1 MTPVPLV
8 PAVAATP
15 ELTPQWMLDAAV
27 AGGARLV
34 DVAEADTIVWGGSAD
49 PAGLRE
55 LIEPHDA
62 AITWVQLP
70 WAGVEPYLDVLDD
83 RRIWTCAKGA
93 YADDV
98 AEMAL
103 ALLLAGK
110 RGLGAY
116 ARARTWRG
124 PGTIGSN
131 LHGAQVCIV
140 GGGGI
145 TEELIRLLQPF
156 GTEVV
161 VVRRN
166 VAPVPG
172 ATQVVGDDQLDEA
185 IAGVDAVVLALALTP
200 ETEGLIDARRL
211 ALMGPDCWL
220 VNVARG
226 GHVVTDDLVAALL
239 DGTIAGAALD
249 VTDPEP
255 LPDGHSLWTLPNSII
270 TPHVANTPE
279 MLVPRLAERIT
290 ENVRRRV
297 AGVPLL
303 GVVDVAAGY

>member
-1 MTPVPLV
+1 M
-8 PAVAATP
+8 ATP
-15 ELTPQWMLDAAV
+15 RVADTPDLTPAFMLDAAV
-27 AGGARLV
+27 AGGAELV
-34 DVAEADTIVWGGSAD
+34 APSQADTIIWGGHSD

-55 LIEPHDA
+55 LIEPIDG
-62 AITWVQLP
+62 AISWVQLP
-70 WAGVEPYLDVLDD
+70 WAGIEPYIDLLDD
-83 RRIWTCAKGA
+83 RRLWTCAKGA

-103 ALLLAGK
+103 ALLLAGM
-110 RGLGAY
+110 RGIGQY
-116 ARARTWRG
+116 ARASTWRS

-131 LHGAQVCIV
+131 LFGAKICIV

-145 TEELIRLLQPF
+145 TEHLLRLLEPF
-156 GTEVV
+156 DVEAT
-161 VVRRN
+161 VVRRH

-172 ATQVVGDDQLDEA
+172 ATRVVADDELDDA
-185 IAGVDAVVLALALTP
+185 LTGADAVVLAVALTP
-200 ETEGLIDARRL
+200 TTQGLIDARRL
-211 ALMGPDCWL
+211 ALMGERCWL

-226 GHVVTDDLVAALL
+226 GHVVTDDLVAALS

-255 LPDGHSLWTLPNSII
+255 LPEGHPLWGAANAII

-290 ENVRRRV
+290 ENVRRRI
-297 AGVPLL
+297 AGEPLL
-303 GVVDVAAGY
+303 GVVDVRAGY

>member
-1 MTPVPLV
+1 MPVPR
-8 PAVAATP
+8 VANTP
-15 ELTPQWMLDAAV
+15 DLTPAFMLDAAV
-27 AGGARLV
+27 AGGAELV
-34 DVAEADTIVWGGSAD
+34 APADADTIVWGGSAD
-49 PAGLRE
+49 PRGLRE
-55 LIEPHDA
+55 LIDPLGDA
-62 AITWVQLP
+62 VDWVLLP
-70 WAGVEPYLDVLDD
+70 WAGIEPYLDVLDD
-83 RRIWTCAKGA
+83 RRLWTCAKGA

-116 ARARTWRG
+116 ARATTWRG
-124 PGTIGSN
+124 PGTLGTN
-131 LHGAQVCIV
+131 LAGATVCIV

-145 TEELIRLLQPF
+145 TEQLLALLEPF
-156 GTEVV
+156 GTRNI

-166 VAPVPG
+166 VAPMPG
-172 ATQVVGDDQLDEA
+172 AERVVGEDGLDDALRGA
-185 IAGVDAVVLALALTP
+185 DAVVLALALTP
-200 ETEGLIDARRL
+200 STEGLIDARRL
-211 ALMGPDCWL
+211 ELMGPSCWL
-220 VNVARG
+220 VNIARG
-226 GHVVTDDLVAALL
+226 GHVVTDDLVQALR

-255 LPDGHSLWTLPNSII
+255 LPDGHPLWDLPNAIV

-290 ENVRRRV
+290 ENVRRRI
-297 AGVPLL
+297 AGEPLL